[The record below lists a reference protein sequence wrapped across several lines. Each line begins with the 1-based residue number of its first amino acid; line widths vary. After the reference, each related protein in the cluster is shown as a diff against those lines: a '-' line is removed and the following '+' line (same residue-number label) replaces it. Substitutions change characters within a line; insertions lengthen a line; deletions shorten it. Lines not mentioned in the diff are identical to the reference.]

1 MTRTL
6 STSGCLRSDRLNSL
20 RPIGATARNPRR
32 RMGASYAA
40 TSGAGRSNGSLP
52 GCRTTV
58 ASWCATTTNS
68 ATTWALFTSVP
79 SLLSC
84 VAIIEMTSSTRP
96 QGLVQADTSVD
107 RPLPPQHFDRLWS
120 PVPLQADTAALATVV
135 EYVAATYG
143 IERLPVLLAAAPRHT
158 SWHTLI
164 SEVFETE
171 PVTFKADWQ
180 SF

>member
-1 MTRTL
+1 MEP
-6 STSGCLRSDRLNSL
+6 DD
-20 RPIGATARNPRR
+20 I
-32 RMGASYAA
+32 
-40 TSGAGRSNGSLP
+40 
-52 GCRTTV
+52 
-58 ASWCATTTNS
+58 
-68 ATTWALFTSVP
+68 
-79 SLLSC
+79 
-84 VAIIEMTSSTRP
+84 STRP

-180 SF
+180 SFVAEAYGVSMQAVERAAEPAHQPTTACGDDAARSARK